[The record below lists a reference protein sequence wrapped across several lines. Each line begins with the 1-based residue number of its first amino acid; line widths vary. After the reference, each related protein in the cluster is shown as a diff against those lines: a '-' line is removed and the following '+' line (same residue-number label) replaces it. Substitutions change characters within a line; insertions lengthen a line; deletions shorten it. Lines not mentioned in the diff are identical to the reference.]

1 MRQTPGDEAMRNNI
15 RTQVLLAAMPAFVL
29 FFNGCASPT
38 ENAKP
43 GLALSL
49 DESVNFGLEEAI
61 VFSSTRSDPTANPL
75 LAAEIYIMSPLCMTS
90 PSCPRRLTENSSG
103 DGFPALSPDGKKIAF
118 DSNRLRLEG
127 EALNT
132 SDLFIMD
139 TEGEEQTYLLR
150 GSSATWSPE
159 SKNIAFHA
167 SASGTGLPIRPDPGS
182 ATLDSDI
189 FVVNVDDLLAGVE
202 GRKNITNDPLAVD
215 DDPDWSPDGTKLLF
229 TSHLVTDN
237 QANSITA
244 EIYTINAD
252 GTGDRVA
259 LTANTEEERAPAW
272 SPDGTR
278 IVFSCRRG
286 GSDFEI
292 CVMNADGTDQV
303 QLTNNSVADL
313 TATWSLDG
321 QKIMFHRPVAGRLQ
335 LFLMNA
341 FLNAD
346 LTLPTATQIT
356 NTVGTNGFP
365 NWGEA
370 RVKLPN

>member
-1 MRQTPGDEAMRNNI
+1 
-15 RTQVLLAAMPAFVL
+15 
-29 FFNGCASPT
+29 
-38 ENAKP
+38 
-43 GLALSL
+43 
-49 DESVNFGLEEAI
+49 
-61 VFSSTRSDPTANPL
+61 
-75 LAAEIYIMSPLCMTS
+75 
-90 PSCPRRLTENSSG
+90 
-103 DGFPALSPDGKKIAF
+103 
-118 DSNRLRLEG
+118 
-127 EALNT
+127 
-132 SDLFIMD
+132 
-139 TEGEEQTYLLR
+139 
-150 GSSATWSPE
+150 
-159 SKNIAFHA
+159 
-167 SASGTGLPIRPDPGS
+167 
-182 ATLDSDI
+182 
-189 FVVNVDDLLAGVE
+189 
-202 GRKNITNDPLAVD
+202 D

>member
-1 MRQTPGDEAMRNNI
+1 MPQALRGEAMRDKI
-15 RTQVLLAAMPAFVL
+15 PSHVLLAAMPAAVL
-29 FFNGCASPT
+29 VLNACTSPT

-43 GLALSL
+43 GLAISF
-49 DESVNFGLEEAI
+49 DQSVNFGLEEAI
-61 VFSSTRSDPTANPL
+61 VFSSTRSDPTANPFV
-75 LAAEIYIMSPLCMTS
+75 AAEIYMMRPDCMTS
-90 PSCPRRLTENSSG
+90 PSCARRLTDNSHD
-103 DGFPALSPDGKKIAF
+103 DGFPALSPDGKKIVF
-118 DSNRLRLEG
+118 DSNRLRLE
-127 EALNT
+127 EEPINT

-139 TEGEEQTYLLR
+139 TKGEEQTYVLR
-150 GSSATWSPE
+150 GSSATWSPD

-189 FVVNVDDLLAGVE
+189 FVVNVDDMLAGVA
-202 GRKNITNDPLAVD
+202 GAKNITNDPLAVD
-215 DDPDWSPDGTKLLF
+215 DDPDWSPDGTKILF

-286 GSDFEI
+286 GADFEI
-292 CVMNADGTDQV
+292 CVMNADGSDQV
-303 QLTNNSVADL
+303 QLTDNAVADL
-313 TATWSLDG
+313 TATFSPDG

-356 NTVGTNGFP
+356 NTVGINGF
-365 NWGEA
+365 
-370 RVKLPN
+370 